1 MIFRKYSSRE
11 KKVSL
16 LGFGTWGL
24 GSDAYGHISKKNS
37 AKVLDFTIKNRIN
50 FIDTANIYG
59 QGLAEKRIGDFISK
73 SNILRSKFGNFIGI
87 LAQNEVSIDY
97 PRTAHSDSH

>member
-37 AKVLDFTIKNRIN
+37 SKVLDFAIKNRIN
-50 FIDTANIYG
+50 FIAI
-59 QGLAEKRIGDFISK
+59 
-73 SNILRSKFGNFIGI
+73 
-87 LAQNEVSIDY
+87 
-97 PRTAHSDSH
+97 